1 MELLGL
7 SLSVVNNPLNALAL
21 SIMWL
26 AIYMAFPGVGIGF
39 LLRYIIGLERKI
51 AALIGIFA
59 ASIGAI
65 YWFRETFF

>member
-26 AIYMAFPGVGIGF
+26 ALYMAIPGVGIG
-39 LLRYIIGLERKI
+39 LLSRDKNIVPFKVAAI
-51 AALIGIFA
+51 AAFLFLGTKFLSQA
-59 ASIGAI
+59 KD
-65 YWFRETFF
+65 